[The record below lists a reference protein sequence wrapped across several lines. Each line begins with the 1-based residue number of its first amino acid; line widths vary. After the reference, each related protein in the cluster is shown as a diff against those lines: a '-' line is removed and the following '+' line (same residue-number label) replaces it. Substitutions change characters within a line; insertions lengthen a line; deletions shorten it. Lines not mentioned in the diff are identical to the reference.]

1 MYVNDYVRANKEV
14 IEFVQNAVPGAIDKY
29 VGTLDYA
36 TARFNTIL
44 LRLSEDP
51 IMLDEFMPEARDC
64 FDAIQSFYTNTQR
77 LITWPWLFKP
87 VAKVPAKEGFRFK
100 YHLLAVTVA
109 RNNDDLSTELWFPHK
124 GVFALH
130 GFF

>member
-1 MYVNDYVRANKEV
+1 MHVNDYVEANKDV
-14 IEFVQNAVPGAIDKY
+14 IAFVQNAVPGAIDKY

-51 IMLDEFMPEARDC
+51 IMLDEFMPDARDC

-77 LITWPWLFKP
+77 LITWPWILKP
-87 VAKVPAKEGFRFK
+87 VAKVM
-100 YHLLAVTVA
+100 
-109 RNNDDLSTELWFPHK
+109 
-124 GVFALH
+124 LH
-130 GFF
+130 GIGTRKIPKIKKLTDKVDNYKRKPIFGEDKV

>member
-1 MYVNDYVRANKEV
+1 MMYIEDYVKGNKEV
-14 IEFVQNAVPGAIDKY
+14 IDFVQNAVPGAIDKY

-64 FDAIQSFYTNTQR
+64 FDGIQSFYKNTQR
-77 LITWPWLFKP
+77 LITWPWIFKP
-87 VAKVPAKEGFRFK
+87 VVKVVLHMIGTRQIPKIKR
-100 YHLLAVTVA
+100 LLDKVDNYKRKPIFGEDTV
-109 RNNDDLSTELWFPHK
+109 
-124 GVFALH
+124 
-130 GFF
+130 

>member
-1 MYVNDYVRANKEV
+1 M
-14 IEFVQNAVPGAIDKY
+14 QNAVPGAIDKY

-64 FDAIQSFYTNTQR
+64 FDGHTGILQEHTATDHMAMDI
-77 LITWPWLFKP
+77 
-87 VAKVPAKEGFRFK
+87 
-100 YHLLAVTVA
+100 
-109 RNNDDLSTELWFPHK
+109 
-124 GVFALH
+124 
-130 GFF
+130 

>member
-1 MYVNDYVRANKEV
+1 M
-14 IEFVQNAVPGAIDKY
+14 QNAVPGAIDKY

-64 FDAIQSFYTNTQR
+64 FDGIQSFYKNTQR
-77 LITWPWLFKP
+77 LITWPWIFKP
-87 VAKVPAKEGFRFK
+87 VAKVVLHMIGTRQIPKIKRLMDKVDNYKRKPIFGED
-100 YHLLAVTVA
+100 TV
-109 RNNDDLSTELWFPHK
+109 
-124 GVFALH
+124 
-130 GFF
+130 

>member
-1 MYVNDYVRANKEV
+1 MYVNDYVQANKEV

-51 IMLDEFMPEARDC
+51 IMLDEFMPETRDC

-77 LITWPWLFKP
+77 LITWPWMFKP
-87 VAKVPAKEGFRFK
+87 VAKVM
-100 YHLLAVTVA
+100 
-109 RNNDDLSTELWFPHK
+109 
-124 GVFALH
+124 LH
-130 GFF
+130 GIGTRRIPKIKRLMDKVDNYKRKPIFGEDKV

>member
-1 MYVNDYVRANKEV
+1 MYVNDYVQANKEV

-51 IMLDEFMPEARDC
+51 VMLDEFMPEARGC

-77 LITWPWLFKP
+77 LITWPWMFKP
-87 VAKVPAKEGFRFK
+87 VAKVM
-100 YHLLAVTVA
+100 
-109 RNNDDLSTELWFPHK
+109 
-124 GVFALH
+124 LH
-130 GFF
+130 GIGTRRIPKIKRLLDKVDNYKRKPIFGEDTV

>member
-1 MYVNDYVRANKEV
+1 MHVDDYVRANKEI

-51 IMLDEFMPEARDC
+51 LMLDEFMPEARVC
-64 FDAIQSFYTNTQR
+64 FDAIQSFYANTQR
-77 LITWPWLFKP
+77 LITWPWMFKP
-87 VAKVPAKEGFRFK
+87 VAKIV
-100 YHLLAVTVA
+100 
-109 RNNDDLSTELWFPHK
+109 
-124 GVFALH
+124 LH
-130 GFF
+130 GIGTRQIPKIKRLMAKVDNYKRKPIFGEDTV

>member
-1 MYVNDYVRANKEV
+1 MYVNDYVLANKEV

-29 VGTLDYA
+29 VGTLDHA

-51 IMLDEFMPEARDC
+51 IMLDEHMPEARDC

-77 LITWPWLFKP
+77 LITWPWMFKP
-87 VAKVPAKEGFRFK
+87 FAKVM
-100 YHLLAVTVA
+100 
-109 RNNDDLSTELWFPHK
+109 
-124 GVFALH
+124 LH
-130 GFF
+130 GIGTRRIPKVKRLLDRVDNYKRKPIFGEDRV

>member
-1 MYVNDYVRANKEV
+1 MDINDYVRANKKV

-44 LRLSEDP
+44 LKISQEPL
-51 IMLDEFMPEARDC
+51 MLDEHMPEARDC
-64 FDAIQSFYTNTQR
+64 FDAIQAFYRNTQR

-87 VAKVPAKEGFRFK
+87 VAKVMLHIIGTSQIPKIK
-100 YHLLAVTVA
+100 QLLAKV
-109 RNNDDLSTELWFPHK
+109 NN
-124 GVFALH
+124 
-130 GFF
+130 

>member
-1 MYVNDYVRANKEV
+1 MMYIEDYVKGNKEV
-14 IEFVQNAVPGAIDKY
+14 IDFVQNAVPGAIDKY

-64 FDAIQSFYTNTQR
+64 YEAIQAFYKNTQR
-77 LITWPWLFKP
+77 LITWPWMFKP
-87 VAKVPAKEGFRFK
+87 VAKVVLHMIGTRQIPKIKRLMNNVDNYKRKPIFGED
-100 YHLLAVTVA
+100 TV
-109 RNNDDLSTELWFPHK
+109 
-124 GVFALH
+124 
-130 GFF
+130 